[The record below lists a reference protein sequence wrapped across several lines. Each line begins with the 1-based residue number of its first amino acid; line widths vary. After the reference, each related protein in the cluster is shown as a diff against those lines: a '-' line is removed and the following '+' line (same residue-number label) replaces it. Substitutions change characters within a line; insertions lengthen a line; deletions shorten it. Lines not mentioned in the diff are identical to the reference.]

1 MIEQTIQVDR
11 IEDVISVFGSFDQNL
26 RLIESEYG
34 VHVTDRDA
42 KIHITGE
49 PEAVMEAQKALNGL
63 LQLAAKGEEITEQNV
78 RYIFQ
83 LVREG
88 REQKITEQNV
98 RYIFQ
103 LVREGREQKIGE
115 LAGDVVC
122 ITAKGKPIKAKTIG
136 QRSYLDAIE
145 QNTITLGIGPAGT
158 GKTYLAVAEA
168 VAAFRAEKVNRIILT
183 RPAVEAGERLGF
195 LPGDLQS
202 KVDPYLRPLY
212 DALFEML
219 GAETYQ
225 KYLERGNIEVAPL
238 AYMRGRTLDDSF
250 IILDEAQNTSREQMK
265 MFLTRIGF
273 GSHVVITGDVTQIDL
288 PPDKTSGLKEAMR
301 AFSTGLTTLPSAV
314 SRRRTSCATPSC
326 RKSSRPMTAPR
337 TRKSPRKKR
346 ARPKSPPPKSRPGGR
361 KHEPFSRIHPQPRRP
376 RLPAHES
383 AGASRN

>member
-1 MIEQTIQVDR
+1 MIEQTIEVDR

-26 RLIESEYG
+26 RMIETEYG

-42 KIHITGE
+42 KLHVTGE
-49 PEAVMEAQKALNGL
+49 PENVMSAVKALGGL
-63 LQLAAKGEEITEQNV
+63 LGLASKGEEITEQNV
-78 RYIFQ
+78 RYLFQ

-88 REQKITEQNV
+88 REQKIE
-98 RYIFQ
+98 
-103 LVREGREQKIGE
+103 E

-136 QRSYLDAIE
+136 QRAYLDAIE

-219 GAETYQ
+219 GAETYG

-301 AFSTGLTTLPSAV
+301 ILDGIEDIAICRLTGADVVRHVLVQRIIAAYEKYDEKKHAADTKAEP
-314 SRRRTSCATPSC
+314 TP
-326 RKSSRPMTAPR
+326 KTGNTPAKGIPY
-337 TRKSPRKKR
+337 KGGKGKR
-346 ARPKSPPPKSRPGGR
+346 
-361 KHEPFSRIHPQPRRP
+361 
-376 RLPAHES
+376 
-383 AGASRN
+383 